1 MGGRILI
8 VFGYFENDDL
18 NYFDQLQNFLEN
30 IGIKIH
36 LFGWKHQEK
45 LFKKFNIRRYDLLDD
60 PGSVKDINNRYVN
73 INRQI
78 KHWQKVLEIYQ
89 DSYIFKIRPDL
100 RFKRKKPNLKKLFN
114 SKDYFDTIKIT
125 NVSTVSPRF
134 LNIVKLENHFCDWII
149 SGSSFNLKS
158 FLNLKFID
166 ENNILYKSFKKNKF
180 TFVAKNI
187 QAEQYL
193 FKGKFFDNE
202 DEYSIKIYTLNYL
215 GLNSKKY
222 KLGLKRNFSPFGFIS
237 FGGFEACLYNRR
249 KYLFLKFYVP
259 FFRIISLSSYILY
272 SKIILKKLHKIKI

>member
-1 MGGRILI
+1 MNGKILI

-30 IGIKIH
+30 NGIKIH
-36 LFGWKHQEK
+36 LFGWKDQEK

-60 PGSVKDINNRYVN
+60 PGSIKDINNRYVN

-78 KHWQKVLEIYQ
+78 QHWQKVLEIYENN
-89 DSYIFKIRPDL
+89 YILKIRPDL
-100 RFKRKKPNLKKLFN
+100 RFKRKPPNLKKLFN
-114 SKDYFDTIKIT
+114 SKEYFDTIKIT

-134 LNIVKLENHFCDWII
+134 FNIVKLENHFCDWII

-158 FLNLKFID
+158 FLNLEFIN

-180 TFVAKNI
+180 TYVAKNI

-193 FKGKFFDNE
+193 FKGKFFDNRNK
-202 DEYSIKIYTLNYL
+202 YSIKIYTLNYL

-237 FGGFEACLYNRR
+237 FGVFETYLYNRG
-249 KYLFLKFYVP
+249 KYLLLKFYIP
-259 FFRIISLSSYILY
+259 FFRIIFLSLYILY
-272 SKIILKKLHKIKI
+272 SKIILKKLHIIKI